1 MKDVLSLR
9 CHLGADVQQA
19 DAYMGLGLEERLG
32 LEVRFRGHQNRD
44 TS

>member
-19 DAYMGLGLEERLG
+19 DVYMALGLEERLG
-32 LEVRFRGHQNRD
+32 LEVRI
-44 TS
+44 